1 MRHVPVDNR
10 GEKVQGY
17 QRACPLIGEVRES
30 RERGP
35 RVRLTM
41 WSAGERAGRESCRDG
56 GLREEEVESGVVV
69 LRLAGSSS
77 VGDIPAVVVGESGE
91 EGACGCR
98 LDGFSGEVLVDSPSA
113 WVPAGGHL
121 HDNAVGVLGL
131 SLGDLDGGSDG
142 RHVDGWGFLF
152 CVKKMCVCVWV
163 RREGKSEFGTRWTAF
178 LYFFRRRYLARL
190 GPCRRLAKGS
200 SLPLQAGR
208 NGDGLQW
215 ALTEFQLSPPWCSLT
230 RTKQEQGKAVIP
242 TMRDGC

>member
-1 MRHVPVDNR
+1 
-10 GEKVQGY
+10 
-17 QRACPLIGEVRES
+17 
-30 RERGP
+30 
-35 RVRLTM
+35 M

-77 VGDIPAVVVGESGE
+77 VGDIPVVMGESCE

-131 SLGDLDGGSDG
+131 SLGDLDGGGDG

-152 CVKKMCVCVWV
+152 CVKKMCVCVCV
-163 RREGKSEFGTRWTAF
+163 GGERRE
-178 LYFFRRRYLARL
+178 
-190 GPCRRLAKGS
+190 
-200 SLPLQAGR
+200 
-208 NGDGLQW
+208 
-215 ALTEFQLSPPWCSLT
+215 
-230 RTKQEQGKAVIP
+230 V
-242 TMRDGC
+242 